1 MTAPAIAEAIDA
13 IVERVEA
20 IDPTISPESPFW
32 RRSEK
37 TPATTKTRRGFDVD
51 FQGHP
56 RDLSNEGLGVQTHG
70 LADRIARLD
79 LVVEY
84 PIARAERALETTL
97 AVDSELLL
105 RALGRSAVWTST
117 PVRRC
122 QARTTVDRSGIEEGG
137 VLLLVVTVDVQYRD
151 SEG

>member
-56 RDLSNEGLGVQTHG
+56 RDLSNGGPGVQTHG
-70 LADRIARLD
+70 LADRSARLD
-79 LVVEY
+79 LVV
-84 PIARAERALETTL
+84 
-97 AVDSELLL
+97 
-105 RALGRSAVWTST
+105 G
-117 PVRRC
+117 
-122 QARTTVDRSGIEEGG
+122 
-137 VLLLVVTVDVQYRD
+137 
-151 SEG
+151 